1 MRFIFNEALT
11 GKSARQIAATLNEKK
26 VPAKRKGTWTAASV
40 LWILRN
46 ERYKGDCLYQKTYT
60 DFRLRRHLNHGEVD
74 QFYEENHHDAI
85 VSREVFVAVG
95 KVLSHE
101 QQEKNRSEGNS
112 KYQNRYA
119 FSGKLICGECGAFF
133 KRRIN
138 ITGRLKYPAWVCSAH
153 HKDGSR
159 CSMKYVRESAL
170 ETAFT
175 TMMNKLIFGRKE
187 VLQTLLDNLTTQSH
201 KSRLS
206 RIDVVERTLNEMQ
219 ERITAERDQLKSEI
233 NGELTKTE
241 SLRDLIRFTGKS
253 EMLSDFDAGLFE
265 RFVDHAVVS
274 SRTELEFHLKCGMKV
289 KETIE

>member
-85 VSREVFVAVG
+85 VSREVFEAVG
-95 KVLSHE
+95 NVISHE

-112 KYQNRYA
+112 KYQNCYA

-138 ITGRLKYPAWVCSAH
+138 ITRRLKYPAWVCSVH
-153 HKDGSR
+153 HKDGSQ

-206 RIDVVERTLNEMQ
+206 RIDVVERTLSEMQ
-219 ERITAERDQLKSEI
+219 NE
-233 NGELTKTE
+233 G
-241 SLRDLIRFTGKS
+241 
-253 EMLSDFDAGLFE
+253 
-265 RFVDHAVVS
+265 
-274 SRTELEFHLKCGMKV
+274 
-289 KETIE
+289 